1 MTTITGFTKRAEIFG
16 ELGLK
21 VLVRIMI
28 GEFSQPVKL
37 LQQLVQDIVADDH
50 MAGGNESKSWL
61 NGLLGSGHLYRSFRL
76 AVNPLPDEEL
86 AKVNFQ
92 GWLIR

>member
-1 MTTITGFTKRAEIFG
+1 MGFTKRAEIFG
-16 ELGLK
+16 KLGPK
-21 VLVRIMI
+21 VLVRIMV

-37 LQQLVQDIVADDH
+37 LQQLVQNILADDH
-50 MAGGNESKSWL
+50 MAGGNESKSKSWL
-61 NGLLGSGHLYRSFRL
+61 NGLLVWSGHLYRTFRFGE
-76 AVNPLPDEEL
+76 NRLPDEEL

>member
-1 MTTITGFTKRAEIFG
+1 MGFTKRAEIFG

-21 VLVRIMI
+21 VLVRITV
-28 GEFSQPVKL
+28 GAFSQPVKL
-37 LQQLVQDIVADDH
+37 LQQLVQNILADDH

-61 NGLLGSGHLYRSFRL
+61 NGLLVWIGHLYRTFRFG
-76 AVNPLPDEEL
+76 VNRLPDEEL